1 MLGKIGVLL
10 IAAGIVCSAYGQ
22 ETLSVVVTDGK
33 GNRVRTLA
41 RADFQ
46 VVSRGSKNDIVAF
59 TDATGAIPRRIAIVL
74 DTTTIS
80 LPARVAI
87 VDATRDFLA
96 KSLRPVDRVL
106 ILTAGQSL
114 TPLSEWTSDKG
125 QIEAALQRASTATS
139 QTMAGDR
146 AQAERRVQELITN
159 IQQTRGTFDN
169 FDTLM
174 NAVRNYA
181 AAVYR
186 DTRQSIGLLATVTDL
201 FPSRANR
208 NVLIIGGAG
217 LPIRPGAD
225 MFQYLDTVKA
235 QAEQGLLGSALRQGA
250 ARSSPMADANA
261 FDLTQMLRDFAGEA
275 WSRGIAIYTIDPE
288 MSDSASTMVESQR
301 TIDRAASF
309 ATTANRSAGYQLI
322 ADETGGLAFLA
333 RKPSDAIAEI
343 ASDLDT
349 FYSIGIQPSAPIA
362 NRQSVQIQ
370 SKGYKI
376 RFTPGGGQPTA
387 DAEISSRVIAHHLLK
402 PDTNDLGITV
412 QAATPVA
419 EGEKRRVA
427 LKVMIPIKNL
437 KFVQEG
443 SEVTGG
449 FSVYIATGD
458 RLGHA
463 SSVTKQTKQLRWP
476 AAALQAA
483 GDKQLTFAVEVV
495 LEPGRTQI
503 SVGVLDDRS
512 KTTGY
517 ERVSI

>member
-1 MLGKIGVLL
+1 MLGKFATLAL
-10 IAAGIVCSAYGQ
+10 AAGLVCSASA
-22 ETLSVVVTDGK
+22 ETLSVVVTDAK
-33 GNRVRTLA
+33 GNRVRSLT

-46 VVSRGSKNDIVAF
+46 IAKNDIVAF
-59 TDATGAIPRRIAIVL
+59 SDATSAIPRRIAVVL
-74 DTTTIS
+74 DTTTIT

-96 KSLRPVDRVL
+96 KSLRPNDRVL

-114 TPLSEWTSDKG
+114 TPLSEWTADKTK
-125 QIEAALQRASTATS
+125 IDEALRRASTAAS

-146 AQAERRVQELITN
+146 AQAERRIQELIAN
-159 IQQTRGTFDN
+159 IQSTRNTFDN
-169 FDTLM
+169 FDTLV

-186 DTRQSIGLLATVTDL
+186 DTRQSISLLGTVTDL
-201 FPSRANR
+201 FPTRSTR
-208 NVLIIGGAG
+208 NVMIIGGAG

-235 QAEQGLLGSALRQGA
+235 QAEQGMLGGALRQGA
-250 ARSSPMADANA
+250 ARSSPMADSSAY
-261 FDLTQMLRDFAGEA
+261 DLTQMLRDLAGEA
-275 WSRGIAIYTIDPE
+275 WNKGITIYTIDPE
-288 MSDSASTMVESQR
+288 MADSASTMVESQR
-301 TIDRAASF
+301 TIDRAAQF

-333 RKPSDAIAEI
+333 RKPGDAVGEI
-343 ASDLDT
+343 ASDLDA
-349 FYSIGIQPSAPIA
+349 FYSIGIGSPLT
-362 NRQSVQIQ
+362 NKQSLQA
-370 SKGYKI
+370 KGYKV
-376 RFTPGGGQPTA
+376 RVTPGGAQPTP
-387 DAEISSRVIAHHLLK
+387 DAEISSRVIANHLLK
-402 PDTNDLGITV
+402 PDTNDLGIVV
-412 QAATPVA
+412 QAATPVS

-463 SSVTKQTKQLRWP
+463 SSVIKQTKQLRWP

-483 GDKQLTFAVEVV
+483 GDKQLTFAVDVV

-512 KTTGY
+512 KATGY
-517 ERVSI
+517 DRVSI

>member
-1 MLGKIGVLL
+1 MLGKIGALL
-10 IAAGIVCSAYGQ
+10 IAIGVVCPAFGD
-22 ETLSVVVTDGK
+22 ETLSVVVTDSK
-33 GNRVRTLA
+33 GNRVRSLA
-41 RADFQ
+41 RTDFQ
-46 VVSRGSKNDIVAF
+46 VSKTDIVAF
-59 TDATGAIPRRIAIVL
+59 NNATGAIPRRIAIVL
-74 DTTTIS
+74 DTTTIT

-87 VDATRDFLA
+87 VEATRDFLA
-96 KSLRPVDRVL
+96 KSLRPDDRVL

-114 TPLSEWTSDKG
+114 TPLSEWTADKTK
-125 QIEAALQRASTATS
+125 IETALQRASTAAS

-146 AQAERRVQELITN
+146 AQAERRIQELITN
-159 IQQTRGTFDN
+159 IQQTRNTFES
-169 FDTLM
+169 FDTLL

-186 DTRQSIGLLATVTDL
+186 DTRQSICLLATVTDL
-201 FPSRANR
+201 FPSRATR

-217 LPIRPGAD
+217 LPVRPGGD

-235 QAEQGLLGSALRQGA
+235 QAEQGLLGAALRQGA
-250 ARSSPMADANA
+250 ARSSPMSDANA

-275 WSRGIAIYTIDPE
+275 WNKGIAIYTIDPE
-288 MSDSASTMVESQR
+288 MADSASTMVEAQR

-322 ADETGGLAFLA
+322 ADETGGLSFLA
-333 RKPSDAIAEI
+333 RKPSEALSEI
-343 ASDLDT
+343 TSDLDA
-349 FYSIGIQPSAPIA
+349 FYSIGIASTLT
-362 NRQSVQIQ
+362 NKQSVQV
-370 SKGYKI
+370 KGY
-376 RFTPGGGQPTA
+376 RVRLTPGGAQPTA
-387 DAEISSRVIAHHLLK
+387 DAEVSSRVIAHHLLK
-402 PDTNDLGITV
+402 PDTNDLGITL

-443 SEVTGG
+443 SEVTGA

-458 RLGHA
+458 QLGHA

-483 GDKQLTFAVEVV
+483 GDRQLTFAVDVV

-512 KTTGY
+512 KATGY
-517 ERVSI
+517 DRVSI